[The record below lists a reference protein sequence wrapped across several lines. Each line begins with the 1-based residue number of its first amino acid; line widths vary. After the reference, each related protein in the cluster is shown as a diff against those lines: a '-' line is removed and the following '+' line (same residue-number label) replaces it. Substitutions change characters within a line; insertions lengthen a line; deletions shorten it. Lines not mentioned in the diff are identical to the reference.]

1 MDNIAFERAQARMAA
16 AQHRVDALTGELR
29 SAEQVRDQAVALVDT
44 FTQPGPGEKKLLSRR
59 DIARQIGVTHP
70 AIKGMVERAKEL
82 GPATGPEPALVMSPW
97 NATQY
102 IETGA
107 FGTVARA
114 LVANNEADIV
124 LECGAHPAVWAEG
137 TRLNTPSLVLV
148 STTGELLGVT
158 NCNAGYGGSG
168 PSASHDLLRRL
179 GWDETAAA
187 TVFSHQFVEL
197 SLEDGVLRT
206 TEESLHG
213 GVGGGLE
220 SIGGALIARLR
231 TPTANPLNPQ
241 PVNRQDPINL
251 LPWVK
256 EVLDQPERYPWAAGE
271 RVARVYLDRE
281 ASTGLQDQSPYTTR
295 GRSVVS
301 IVIEQGDLQLW
312 CPAHH
317 STDWTQAFSSEQL
330 QVLANA
336 DLDPADLMEAKGGLL
351 SRLMP
356 RPQRPAY
363 VEISRTGST
372 TLAHEPVGL

>member
-1 MDNIAFERAQARMAA
+1 MDTFAIERARARLTA
-16 AQHRVDALTGELR
+16 AQHRVDALTGELH
-29 SAEQVRDQAVALVDT
+29 SAEAHRDQAVAHLDT
-44 FTQPGPGEKKLLSRR
+44 FTQPTPGEKKPISRR
-59 DIARQIGVTHP
+59 DIARQLGVTHP
-70 AIKGMVERAKEL
+70 AIKGMVDRAKEH
-82 GPATGPEPALVMSPW
+82 GPVTGPEPALVMSPW

-102 IETGA
+102 IAAGA
-107 FGTVARA
+107 FGTVERA
-114 LVANNEADIV
+114 LIAHNEADIV

-158 NCNAGYGGSG
+158 NCNAGYNGSG
-168 PSASHDLLRRL
+168 PGASHDLLRQL
-179 GWDETAAA
+179 GWDESAAG

-197 SLEDGVLRT
+197 SLEGGVLRAT
-206 TEESLHG
+206 QESLHG

-220 SIGGALIARLR
+220 SIGGTLIARLR
-231 TPTANPLNPQ
+231 TATPNPLNPQ
-241 PVNRQDPINL
+241 PVNRQDPISL

-271 RVARVYLDRE
+271 RVARVYLDRD

-317 STDWTQAFSSEQL
+317 STDWTQAFSTEQL

-351 SRLMP
+351 GRLMP

-372 TLAHEPVGL
+372 ALAHEPVGL

>member
-1 MDNIAFERAQARMAA
+1 MDTIAFERAKARMTA
-16 AQHRVDALTGELR
+16 AQHRVDALTDELHG
-29 SAEQVRDQAVALVDT
+29 AEAHRDRAVAAVDA
-44 FTQPGPGEKKLLSRR
+44 FAEAAPGEKRLLSRR

-70 AIKGMVERAKEL
+70 AVKGMVDRAREH
-82 GPATGPEPALVMSPW
+82 GPATGPEPALVMGPW
-97 NATQY
+97 SAIQY
-102 IETGA
+102 IAAGA
-107 FGTVARA
+107 FGTVERA

-137 TRLNTPSLVLV
+137 TLLNTPSLVLV

-158 NCNAGYGGSG
+158 NCNAGYGGTG
-168 PSASHDLLRRL
+168 PSASHDLLLQL
-179 GWDETAAA
+179 GWDENAAS
-187 TVFSHQFVEL
+187 TVFSHEFVEL
-197 SLEDGVLRT
+197 SLENGVLRT
-206 TEESLHG
+206 ADESLHG

-231 TPTANPLNPQ
+231 TAVPSPLERR
-241 PVNRQDPINL
+241 PVNREDPINL
-251 LPWVK
+251 LPWVRT
-256 EVLDQPERYPWAAGE
+256 VLDQPERYPWAAGE

-281 ASTGLQDQSPYTTR
+281 ASTGLQDQSPFTTR

-317 STDWTQAFSSEQL
+317 STSWTRAFSSEQL

-336 DLDPADLMEAKGGLL
+336 GLDPADLMEAKGGLL
-351 SRLMP
+351 GRLMP

-363 VEISRTGST
+363 VEISRTGGT